1 MVREFGRN
9 RGSVVVAKPWPKP
22 RLLSSVVLKTQ
33 EDSMSVAAVEA
44 GEDFLPE
51 RLADAL
57 DAGKVVLLPW
67 AS

>member
-1 MVREFGRN
+1 
-9 RGSVVVAKPWPKP
+9 
-22 RLLSSVVLKTQ
+22 
-33 EDSMSVAAVEA
+33 MSVAAVEA

-57 DAGKVVLLPW
+57 DAGNVVLLPW